1 MREHNVIAITNSKGG
16 VGKTTTALNLGAA
29 LAAKEKKV
37 LLIDNDPQGNLT
49 AALGYTP
56 GEQKNT
62 LAKLVL
68 VQIDSPEDLDLHLPR
83 TVIHTETGIDL
94 IPANKRLAD
103 AAARLQVMQLSQYN
117 AVGFSDALCGKIMDK
132 LLTSL
137 REQYDYII
145 IDCGLKHELLTIN
158 ALAAADYCIIPVQAH
173 FLASEGIPDV
183 LEMVKNVQ
191 NRFNPNLKIAGILLT
206 MYQSRPQLCQSV
218 RNSVNDI
225 YGESLHVFER
235 PIEQTIKVA
244 ECPAAGMS
252 ILDYAPKNPA
262 AESYRS
268 LALEVLHLA

>member
-1 MREHNVIAITNSKGG
+1 MRESMVISITNSKGG

-29 LAAKEKKV
+29 LAAAKKRV

-83 TVIHTETGIDL
+83 TVIHTEIGIDL

-117 AVGFSDALCGKIMDK
+117 AAGFSDTLCEKIMDK
-132 LLTSL
+132 LLDSL

-145 IDCGLKHELLTIN
+145 IDCGLKHELLTVN
-158 ALAAADYCIIPVQAH
+158 ALTAADYCIIPVQAH

-183 LEMVKNVQ
+183 LELVKNVQ
-191 NRFNPNLKIAGILLT
+191 SRFNPDLKIAGILLT
-206 MYQSRPQLCQSV
+206 MYQSRLQLCQSV
-218 RNSVNDI
+218 LASVAEI
-225 YGESLHVFER
+225 YGSSIRVFER

-244 ECPAAGMS
+244 ECPAVGMS

-268 LALEVLHLA
+268 LAQEVLRLA